1 MFARTFTL
9 IAIIVAATS
18 VKAVCDSGVPGDTYV
33 VKSGDTCWAIA
44 TDAGIDVAR
53 FQAANPGIKCES
65 LAIGQRVCVPSNVP
79 GKL

>member
-9 IAIIVAATS
+9 IAIIAAAAIS

-44 TDAGIDVAR
+44 TDAGIDVTR
-53 FQAANPGIKCES
+53 FQAANPGIECNF
-65 LAIGQRVCVPSNVP
+65 LAVGQASRCSI
-79 GKL
+79 